1 MKYSSKAK
9 SFSKNNASIKIKKTE
24 IIFGTT
30 KESAD
35 DLPNPAELFLGSV
48 SACILKNVER
58 FSTLMNF
65 EYSNA
70 EITIKA
76 TRLEKPPR
84 MDEINY
90 DLKIYSQ
97 DSNLNID
104 LLKKN
109 IEKFGTI
116 YNTVKTSCS
125 ITGEITKIPLELK
138 KA

>member
-1 MKYSSKAK
+1 MKYFSKAT
-9 SFSKNNASIKIKKTE
+9 SSSKNNAFINIKESKIT
-24 IIFGTT
+24 FGTT
-30 KESAD
+30 PESAD
-35 DLPNPAELFLGSV
+35 TLPNPAELFLGSF

-58 FSTLMNF
+58 FSVLMNF

-70 EITIKA
+70 EIMVSA

-90 DLKIYSQ
+90 ELKIYSQ
-97 DSNLNID
+97 DNNLNIN

-116 YNTVKTSCS
+116 FNTVKSSCS
-125 ITGEITKIPLELK
+125 ITGEIIKIPL
-138 KA
+138 

>member
-1 MKYSSKAK
+1 MKYSSKAE